1 MTQNSHLH
9 PSDVRGLSRLAV
21 DATLGVTDLVEAM
34 HHNISRLPV
43 IPIPQKPARTRGI
56 TGLVYRNIRSITQL
70 VGYSADTVLGLA
82 VPLLGEYSSS
92 LKREATLAALN
103 GVLGDYLADTGNPL
117 AISMKFRRDG
127 QPLALATDALAA
139 KYPEP
144 SGKLVVLVHGLCMND
159 LQWSRQGHDYGKALR
174 GDLGYS
180 PIYLHYNSGRHI
192 STNGREFAD
201 LLEVLV
207 KQWPAAVEEL
217 VILGHSVG
225 GLVARSACHYA
236 GAAGHAWLD
245 YLKKLVFIGAPHHGS
260 PLERLGN
267 WFETSLGISRY
278 TSPLAR
284 LGKIRSACITDLR
297 FGNLLDLDWEGE
309 DRFKPMPDGRRPVPL
324 PAGVQSYAIAAVT
337 ATQVG
342 DLDNPLMGD
351 GPVPLGSA
359 LGRHTQPDLDLA
371 IPESRQWVGYGM
383 NHWDLLSSGEVYE
396 HIKGWLAD

>member
-1 MTQNSHLH
+1 
-9 PSDVRGLSRLAV
+9 
-21 DATLGVTDLVEAM
+21 
-34 HHNISRLPV
+34 
-43 IPIPQKPARTRGI
+43 
-56 TGLVYRNIRSITQL
+56 
-70 VGYSADTVLGLA
+70 
-82 VPLLGEYSSS
+82 
-92 LKREATLAALN
+92 
-103 GVLGDYLADTGNPL
+103 
-117 AISMKFRRDG
+117 
-127 QPLALATDALAA
+127 
-139 KYPEP
+139 
-144 SGKLVVLVHGLCMND
+144 
-159 LQWSRQGHDYGKALR
+159 
-174 GDLGYS
+174 
-180 PIYLHYNSGRHI
+180 
-192 STNGREFAD
+192 
-201 LLEVLV
+201 
-207 KQWPAAVEEL
+207 
-217 VILGHSVG
+217 
-225 GLVARSACHYA
+225 
-236 GAAGHAWLD
+236 LD